1 METQEKKFRLATGAW
16 VAMVT
21 PFLKDGKIDR
31 PGIARLISFF
41 ASNNVSGIVPMGTT
55 GETSTLNERGHH
67 LVIVES
73 VRLVHEINS
82 DRQEKLGI
90 LAGCGSNSTK
100 EAKSY
105 VALAEASGCD
115 GALMVDPYYNGPS
128 SFEIARHYYGPIA
141 ALHPDLPI
149 VPYIIPGRTGCELS
163 CADLGVLA
171 RRYPNICAVKQ
182 ATGNMDKFRETRS
195 ITPPDFQIFS
205 GDDDMTYQMM
215 HETSIQAC
223 GVISVIANIAP
234 AAVQKMCQHLLHGE
248 FEMAIAMH
256 GKLAPLFKLVT
267 VFADR
272 DVYIPE
278 VGAERVAHKV
288 KDKFRNP
295 VGIKTMMRIL
305 GMPAGPCREPLG
317 KMTPQGMWQVMH
329 SLQEVQKSSPEI
341 FQPIAEFFGI
351 DVEKRLRYPGLING
365 FDEENMDLS

>member
-1 METQEKKFRLATGAW
+1 METQEKKLRLATGAW

-31 PGIARLISFF
+31 PGIARLVSFF

-73 VRLVHEINS
+73 ARLVHEINS
-82 DRQEKLGI
+82 NSQEKLGI

-141 ALHPDLPI
+141 ALHPNLPI

-205 GDDDMTYQMM
+205 GDDDMTYYMM
-215 HETSIQAC
+215 NETSIQAC

-234 AAVQKMCQHLLHGE
+234 AAVQKMCQHLLHRE
-248 FEMAIAMH
+248 SETAAAMH
-256 GKLAPLFKLVT
+256 TKLAPLFRLVT
-267 VFADR
+267 VSAER
-272 DVYIPE
+272 EVSIPGN
-278 VGAERVAHKV
+278 GAETKIYKV

-305 GMPAGPCREPLG
+305 GMPSGPCREPLG
-317 KMTPQGMWQVMH
+317 KMTAQGV
-329 SLQEVQKSSPEI
+329 LLVLEGLREVQKNSPEI
-341 FQPIAEFFGI
+341 FQPIAEFFGVNI
-351 DVEKRLRYPGLING
+351 EDRLNQTPSIY
-365 FDEENMDLS
+365 DENASGT